1 LRKLIP
7 LAGIRQ
13 LASQTLW
20 FGLSSIVGRF
30 INYLL
35 NPILTLIY
43 AAEPFGEISILF
55 AGAAFLNIVFTFGM
69 ETAYF
74 RFSRDHE
81 FRQVFNNTFVII
93 LSTTTFFTI
102 LLLLNKEPLATFM
115 GVGKHPEYVVYMVL
129 IVALDS
135 LTVIPFS
142 KLRQESRP
150 KKFAVIKLFN
160 ILVNVGLVIFFLYF
174 CKGAAER
181 GEKSMIASFYKAKLG
196 IGYVF
201 ISQLVASGLTWM
213 LLVKEWKS
221 FRFEPDKQLI
231 ATIFRYSLPM
241 IIVGFGGMI
250 NETID
255 RFLLLKRFPDAL
267 HQMEAVG
274 IYTANYKLAAL
285 IVIFIQAFRMGAEP
299 FFFKNA
305 DNSNA
310 KETYARIMNFFV
322 IACCICFLGVS
333 LFPDIWKHFMG
344 VRKHPEYLSGLFLVP
359 ILMLAKI
366 FLGIYYNLSI
376 WYKLTDKISTGAYIT
391 IGGALITIAVNYT
404 LIPYLG
410 YLASALATVV
420 CYASMMLAS
429 YVLGQKHYPVPYDV
443 KKCFGYI
450 GLSIIL
456 FIIHHQLR
464 ETSKDILM
472 LHSTAMAL
480 IALFTFLVLK
490 MEKTEFSK
498 IPYLKNIYRFI

>member
-1 LRKLIP
+1 
-7 LAGIRQ
+7 
-13 LASQTLW
+13 
-20 FGLSSIVGRF
+20 
-30 INYLL
+30 
-35 NPILTLIY
+35 
-43 AAEPFGEISILF
+43 
-55 AGAAFLNIVFTFGM
+55 
-69 ETAYF
+69 
-74 RFSRDHE
+74 
-81 FRQVFNNTFVII
+81 
-93 LSTTTFFTI
+93 
-102 LLLLNKEPLATFM
+102 
-115 GVGKHPEYVVYMVL
+115 
-129 IVALDS
+129 
-135 LTVIPFS
+135 
-142 KLRQESRP
+142 
-150 KKFAVIKLFN
+150 
-160 ILVNVGLVIFFLYF
+160 
-174 CKGAAER
+174 
-181 GEKSMIASFYKAKLG
+181 
-196 IGYVF
+196 
-201 ISQLVASGLTWM
+201 
-213 LLVKEWKS
+213 
-221 FRFEPDKQLI
+221 
-231 ATIFRYSLPM
+231 M

-344 VRKHPEYLSGLFLVP
+344 VSKHPEYLSGLFLVP

-429 YVLGQKHYPVPYDV
+429 YALGQKHYPVPYDV

-472 LHSTAMAL
+472 LHSTAMGL

>member
-1 LRKLIP
+1 MRKLIP

-160 ILVNVGLVIFFLYF
+160 ILVNVGLVIFFLYY

-456 FIIHHQLR
+456 FIIHNQIR
-464 ETSKDILM
+464 DTSKDILM
-472 LHSTAMAL
+472 LHLTAMAL

>member
-135 LTVIPFS
+135 LAVIPFS

-456 FIIHHQLR
+456 FIIHNQIR
-464 ETSKDILM
+464 DTSKDILM
-472 LHSTAMAL
+472 LHLTAMAL

>member
-1 LRKLIP
+1 MRKLIP

-135 LTVIPFS
+135 LAVIPFS

>member
-456 FIIHHQLR
+456 FIIHNQIR
-464 ETSKDILM
+464 DTSKDILM
-472 LHSTAMAL
+472 LHLTAMAL

>member
-1 LRKLIP
+1 MRKLIL

-20 FGLSSIVGRF
+20 FGLSSIAGRF

-93 LSTTTFFTI
+93 LSTTAFFTT

-135 LTVIPFS
+135 LAVIPFS

-150 KKFAVIKLFN
+150 KKFAVIKLIN

-181 GEKSMIASFYKAKLG
+181 GEKVIIASLYKAELG

-221 FRFEPDKQLI
+221 FRFEPDRQLI

-241 IIVGFGGMI
+241 IIVGFGGMV

-267 HQMEAVG
+267 HEMEAVG

-305 DNSNA
+305 DKSNA

-344 VRKHPEYLSGLFLVP
+344 VSKHPEYLRGLYLVP

-391 IGGALITIAVNYT
+391 IGGALITVAVNYT
-404 LIPYLG
+404 LIPHLG

-420 CYASMMLAS
+420 CYASMMVAS
-429 YVLGQKHYPVPYDV
+429 YILGQKHYPVPYDV

-450 GLSIIL
+450 GLSLIL
-456 FIIHHQLR
+456 FVLHHQLR
-464 ETSKDILM
+464 NSYNNIL
-472 LHSTAMAL
+472 LIHLAAMGL

-490 MEKTEFSK
+490 MEKSELAK
-498 IPYLKNIYRFI
+498 IPYLNRIYRFI

>member
-1 LRKLIP
+1 

>member
-1 LRKLIP
+1 MRKLIP

-135 LTVIPFS
+135 LAVIPFS

-150 KKFAVIKLFN
+150 KKFAVIKLLN
-160 ILVNVGLVIFFLYF
+160 ILVNVGLVIFFLYY

-181 GEKSMIASFYKAKLG
+181 GEKSMIASFYKAELG

-344 VRKHPEYLSGLFLVP
+344 VSKHPEYLSGLFLVP